1 MPLRPGLCRGVALVL
16 LALLVLAAPAR
27 AQTAAP
33 PPAAPPVSADE
44 LKRLVDTIN
53 DPAQRQRLV
62 GQLQALIAVE
72 RGEQTPDEA
81 APATIFDQLSG
92 EIDAITG
99 EILAAA
105 QVVLDA
111 PRLVQW
117 LQSQAENEAARDFW
131 LAVGLRLALIFG
143 IGFVADRVAYLLLR
157 GVQRKVATL
166 PGVSVPTRLF
176 LMLLATVIEL
186 LPLVVFAAAAS
197 FAVPLTQPDI
207 GTREVARVL
216 VGAILWTRIALAIAR
231 IVLLAPSAQAL
242 YPLGGET
249 RQYLY
254 IWARRFA
261 SWAVYGYALA
271 TASWWLGVPGA
282 IFALIL
288 RGTILGLTI
297 LAIVFVLQNRR
308 AVADWLRGAPGGGGW
323 RIVRNRLADTWH
335 ILALIYVIGT
345 FGVYV
350 LDVGGGYLFL
360 LRATIVTVVV
370 LLAAALLVRFIERLC
385 QRGFA
390 VSPEVQARYPTIEAR
405 ANRYL
410 PVLYYVTATIIYVF
424 AALTLLQ
431 AWGIRAFAWLDTDG
445 GRHAASTFVTL
456 GVVLIAA
463 LIAWELFSSAIE
475 RYLHAGTE
483 EKPLARSARLRTLLP
498 VLRTA
503 VLVVIVTLVGLVV
516 LAEIG
521 VNIAP
526 LLAGAGVIGLAVGLA
541 SQALLKDLIIG
552 LIILAEDTVAVGD
565 VVDVIKGAG
574 VVEAITIRAMRLR
587 DASGTLVTIPF
598 SEVTTIKNMT
608 RDYAY
613 AVHDVGVLY
622 KEDPD
627 RVIAVLKEVAA
638 EMAGEAQW
646 ASRIAAPLDVVGL
659 ERFSDSAQII
669 RVRLRTA
676 PLQQWPVQR
685 EFNRR
690 MKKAFDAAGIEMP
703 AANQTHYL
711 DAPKA

>member
-1 MPLRPGLCRGVALVL
+1 
-16 LALLVLAAPAR
+16 
-27 AQTAAP
+27 
-33 PPAAPPVSADE
+33 
-44 LKRLVDTIN
+44 
-53 DPAQRQRLV
+53 
-62 GQLQALIAVE
+62 
-72 RGEQTPDEA
+72 
-81 APATIFDQLSG
+81 
-92 EIDAITG
+92 
-99 EILAAA
+99 
-105 QVVLDA
+105 
-111 PRLVQW
+111 
-117 LQSQAENEAARDFW
+117 
-131 LAVGLRLALIFG
+131 
-143 IGFVADRVAYLLLR
+143 
-157 GVQRKVATL
+157 
-166 PGVSVPTRLF
+166 
-176 LMLLATVIEL
+176 MLLAIIIEL
-186 LPLVVFAAAAS
+186 LPVIVFAAAAS
-197 FAVPLTQPDI
+197 FAVPFTEPDI

-216 VGAILWTRIALAIAR
+216 ISAILWTRAVLAIAR

-282 IFALIL
+282 IFALLL
-288 RGTILGLTI
+288 RGTILVLTI
-297 LAIVFVLQNRR
+297 LAVVFVLQNRR
-308 AVADWLRGAPGGGGW
+308 AVADWLRGAPAGGGGW
-323 RIVRNRLADTWH
+323 RIIRNRLADTWH
-335 ILALIYVIGT
+335 VLAIIYVIGT

-350 LDVGGGYLFL
+350 LNVGGGYLFL

-390 VSPEVQARYPTIEAR
+390 VSPEVKARYPTIELR

-410 PVLYYVTATIIYVF
+410 PVLYYVTATLIYVF
-424 AALTLLQ
+424 AALAVLQ
-431 AWGIRAFAWLDTDG
+431 AWGIRSFAWLDTET
-445 GRHAASTFVTL
+445 GRHATSTLVTI
-456 GVVLIAA
+456 GIVLAAA

-475 RYLHAGTE
+475 RYLHVGME
-483 EKPLARSARLRTLLP
+483 GKPLARSARMRTLLP
-498 VLRTA
+498 VLRTV
-503 VLVVIVTLVGLVV
+503 VLVVIVTLVGLI
-516 LAEIG
+516 LLSEIG

-526 LLAGAGVIGLAVGLA
+526 LLAGAGVVGLAVGFA

-552 LIILAEDTVAVGD
+552 IIILAEDTLAVGD
-565 VVDVIKGAG
+565 VVDVGKGQG
-574 VVEAITIRAMRLR
+574 VVESITMRAVRLR
-587 DASGTLVTIPF
+587 DVSGTLVTIPF

-613 AVHDVGVLY
+613 SVHDVGVLY

-627 RVIAVLKEVAA
+627 RVVAVLKEVAV
-638 EMAGEAQW
+638 EMAADAEW
-646 ASRIAAPLDVVGL
+646 ASRIASPLDVVGL
-659 ERFSDSAQII
+659 DHFTDSAQII

-711 DAPKA
+711 EEPKAEEPNLNLKTTP

>member
-1 MPLRPGLCRGVALVL
+1 
-16 LALLVLAAPAR
+16 
-27 AQTAAP
+27 
-33 PPAAPPVSADE
+33 
-44 LKRLVDTIN
+44 
-53 DPAQRQRLV
+53 
-62 GQLQALIAVE
+62 
-72 RGEQTPDEA
+72 
-81 APATIFDQLSG
+81 
-92 EIDAITG
+92 
-99 EILAAA
+99 
-105 QVVLDA
+105 
-111 PRLVQW
+111 
-117 LQSQAENEAARDFW
+117 
-131 LAVGLRLALIFG
+131 
-143 IGFVADRVAYLLLR
+143 
-157 GVQRKVATL
+157 
-166 PGVSVPTRLF
+166 
-176 LMLLATVIEL
+176 
-186 LPLVVFAAAAS
+186 
-197 FAVPLTQPDI
+197 
-207 GTREVARVL
+207 
-216 VGAILWTRIALAIAR
+216 
-231 IVLLAPSAQAL
+231 
-242 YPLGGET
+242 
-249 RQYLY
+249 
-254 IWARRFA
+254 
-261 SWAVYGYALA
+261 
-271 TASWWLGVPGA
+271 
-282 IFALIL
+282 
-288 RGTILGLTI
+288 
-297 LAIVFVLQNRR
+297 VLQNRR